1 MFLFRNLIK
10 SMYFLSIVLFLAGCA
25 LPQPK
30 TPEQIVQASLYPEA
44 TKNVMEKLK
53 DKKYSVDYIENR
65 IVIQQYISGEKGGT
79 DQSIDVA
86 ISAYNLRYDA
96 SNDEISA
103 VFIESAKQRGNIVKM
118 YKKSVNLALVKVMP
132 MPWDIT
138 NYPSR
143 GDIDVA
149 FVEYDKNNRIAS
161 VLVRA
166 HAFPKSLGVL
176 DYRYSIIAFGDIAR
190 QIESTVKNNVF
201 TEGYITTIN

>member
-10 SMYFLSIVLFLAGCA
+10 SMYFLLVILFLAGCA

-30 TPEQIVQASLYPEA
+30 TPEQIVQASLYAGA

-86 ISAYNLRYDA
+86 ISAYNSRYDA

-103 VFIESAKQRGNIVKM
+103 VFIESAKQRGSIVKM
-118 YKKSVNLALVKVMP
+118 YKKSVNLALVKVIP

-176 DYRYSIIAFGDIAR
+176 DYRYSIIAFGNIAR

>member
-10 SMYFLSIVLFLAGCA
+10 SMYFLLIVLFLAGCA

-86 ISAYNLRYDA
+86 ISAYNL
-96 SNDEISA
+96 
-103 VFIESAKQRGNIVKM
+103 
-118 YKKSVNLALVKVMP
+118 
-132 MPWDIT
+132 T
-138 NYPSR
+138 
-143 GDIDVA
+143 
-149 FVEYDKNNRIAS
+149 
-161 VLVRA
+161 
-166 HAFPKSLGVL
+166 
-176 DYRYSIIAFGDIAR
+176 
-190 QIESTVKNNVF
+190 
-201 TEGYITTIN
+201 

>member
-149 FVEYDKNNRIAS
+149 FVEYDKSNRIAS

-176 DYRYSIIAFGDIAR
+176 DYRYSIIAFGNIAR